1 MDDENSGNSS
11 GLVEKLKEE
20 ICIQEN
26 KVVQLESELKDIKT
40 SRRNQS
46 FIPRPPG
53 SSAGRKVDNRRPLS
67 GSRWDD
73 ILSDFYSGG
82 WIRLHHLHLWLCQKT
97 LMVNLS
103 ILFNNSG
110 SFI

>member
-1 MDDENSGNSS
+1 MKSENEKLKQARKKDETQRGERVIRASGNFAVDDENSGNSS

-67 GSRWDD
+67 GSR
-73 ILSDFYSGG
+73 
-82 WIRLHHLHLWLCQKT
+82 
-97 LMVNLS
+97 
-103 ILFNNSG
+103 
-110 SFI
+110 

>member
-1 MDDENSGNSS
+1 MIFQKEQQILKGENEKLKQARKKDEAQCSERVIRASGNFAVNDENGGNSS

-26 KVVQLESELKDIKT
+26 KVVQLESELKEIKT

-53 SSAGRKVDNRRPLS
+53 SSAGRKADNRRPLS
-67 GSRWDD
+67 GSR
-73 ILSDFYSGG
+73 
-82 WIRLHHLHLWLCQKT
+82 
-97 LMVNLS
+97 
-103 ILFNNSG
+103 
-110 SFI
+110 